1 MAGKSIIKIV
11 KGRGVIMSVPIK
23 SDKYVRLDD
32 ILNLLPRY
40 SVRDIGIFPCIPEPD
55 TSALM
60 EYIKS
65 ISIDSDDIG
74 TDEPHRTDLGIGV
87 SSVNAFNFWKET
99 GENIYTDQDGE
110 PISSKIPHLCGYD
123 KT

>member
-1 MAGKSIIKIV
+1 
-11 KGRGVIMSVPIK
+11 MSVPIK

-40 SVRDIGIFPCIPEPD
+40 SVRDIGIFPCIPERA

-65 ISIDSDDIG
+65 ISIASDDIG

-87 SSVNAFNFWKET
+87 SSAFNFWKET
-99 GENIYTDQDGE
+99 GENIYTDQNGE
-110 PISSKIPHLCGYD
+110 PISSKIPIMCGY
-123 KT
+123 